1 MPPASLV
8 PNSGS
13 RRELTAADASDLT
26 GTSGATVQ
34 DAITLDSSES
44 ETEKEQKDSEAF
56 VNSVFG
62 RTPEGKSVSGC
73 TRADVRGALAN
84 EIARASTSPIKTLRT
99 PRRNPRRDSEIFGN
113 SRE

>member
-8 PNSGS
+8 PNPGS
-13 RRELTAADASDLT
+13 RREHTVADASDLA

-56 VNSVFG
+56 VNRVFG
-62 RTPEGKSVSGC
+62 RTPEGK
-73 TRADVRGALAN
+73 AL
-84 EIARASTSPIKTLRT
+84 
-99 PRRNPRRDSEIFGN
+99 SECMWA
-113 SRE
+113 